1 MIDRPVLPQ
10 PQNRPFGRPSNLPVL
25 ARQGL
30 LVVFVLLC
38 IGAMTFALYLYV
50 LPNSQM
56 SEAQARIASL
66 KAQVAVLD
74 RETAENFRRAAE
86 FTNLPVLEARA
97 KKLGMGPP
105 RKILY
110 MPQPRAVPPHSTTG
124 NATATAPADAA
135 KAASPGLP
143 QEIQSLVEQVVSR
156 LRPLGGS
163 R

>member
-38 IGAMTFALYLYV
+38 IGVMTFALYLYV

-66 KAQVAVLD
+66 RAQVAVLD

-110 MPQPRAVPPHSTTG
+110 MPQPALPDSTPGHAAVM
-124 NATATAPADAA
+124 APSNAA

-143 QEIQSLVEQVVSR
+143 QGIESLVEQVVSR
-156 LRPLGGS
+156 LRPSGGS